1 MYASGLQRWP
11 ETHWLVRP
19 GYKLLSLYTARI
31 AAADVIKKTLG
42 DQAMMP
48 HMMRAVGA
56 GIVAAVIVGVACPGI
71 VAAHPHVWV
80 TVKTELLHDT
90 QKNIT
95 GFRHHW
101 TFDIFYTSFAIQGL
115 DKDND
120 GTYSREELKELAEVN
135 VTSLKEFD
143 FFTFPAL
150 AGQDLERLEPR
161 DYWLDYKDKMLTLNF
176 TLPLEN
182 PVPKAKLKDFQF
194 AVYDPT
200 FYVAFTFADKEPVR
214 IEDGLGECHAEIVK
228 PQAEAPGASPSESLF
243 SSNNALMNF
252 GQQYAEK
259 IRLKCNPSS

>member
-1 MYASGLQRWP
+1 MS
-11 ETHWLVRP
+11 
-19 GYKLLSLYTARI
+19 
-31 AAADVIKKTLG
+31 
-42 DQAMMP
+42 
-48 HMMRAVGA
+48 HMMRALYA
-56 GIVAAVIVGVACPGI
+56 GVAAAVVGSLALPGG
-71 VAAHPHVWV
+71 AEAHPHVWV
-80 TVKTELLHDT
+80 TVETELLHDA

-101 TFDIFYTSFAIQGL
+101 TFDEFYTSFAIQGL

-143 FFTFPAL
+143 FFTFPTL
-150 AGQDLERLEPR
+150 AGHNAERLEPR

-176 TLPLEN
+176 TLPLKH

-200 FYVAFTFADKEPVR
+200 FYVAFAFADKDPVR
-214 IEDGLGECHAEIVK
+214 IADGLSECHAEIVK
-228 PQAEAPGASPSESLF
+228 PQAETPGKSLGESLF

-252 GQQYAEK
+252 GEQYAEK
-259 IRLKCNPSS
+259 VRFKCSPGS